1 MKKGYIYLCVSL
13 LAFALL
19 YAVQMLAQVNV
30 DGLFLIDKILMIMP
44 SFFFAIAV
52 PYFLLSI
59 ISFTKIVRQV
69 RVFYYIIFSFIVAV
83 TIIACVMGEF
93 SIYKLI
99 TVVAGGF
106 IDMVLYERLSQE
118 SKVNG

>member
-69 RVFYYIIFSFIVAV
+69 RVFYYIIFSFIVAT
-83 TIIACVMGEF
+83 TIIACLMDKF

-99 TVVAGGF
+99 AVVAGGF